1 MTGRAF
7 SSKLMSMTD
16 ESLTPIA
23 KDADQSVPMG
33 RQADRLAMGFAA
45 LGAALSICAALWFF
59 VGFAENDTRP
69 EHLVSAFV
77 LTCILFA
84 FAIIPFGLVALFA
97 RQSYRF
103 GTKRSSLFWTLFL
116 MLPWIG
122 LGSLAVS
129 HTPLPLWCGLI
140 MAVLAGLLS
149 LWALV
154 SLVLDWNAP
163 RPNTLVSQQNEMSD
177 AAE

>member
-1 MTGRAF
+1 MTERAF
-7 SSKLMSMTD
+7 GPKQMSMTD
-16 ESLTPIA
+16 ETLTPIA
-23 KDADQSVPMG
+23 KDADQSKPVG
-33 RQADRLAMGFAA
+33 RQADLLAFGLAG
-45 LGAALSICAALWFF
+45 LGALLSFSAAIWFF
-59 VGFAENDTRP
+59 LGFAENDTRP

-84 FAIIPFGLVALFA
+84 FAIIPFGLVAWLA

-122 LGSLAVS
+122 LGSLTVS

-140 MAVLAGLLS
+140 MAILASLLS

-154 SLVLDWNAP
+154 SLVLDWNVP
-163 RPNTLVSQQNEMSD
+163 QVNTLVSQQNDMSD
-177 AAE
+177 ASE